1 MNTELNFDD
10 EEDTTINGE
19 TKTFQ
24 HIIQSINLNLQYL
37 TLSLP
42 NENILPEDNAHIYKL
57 CKEYIQIYEKIYQK
71 PTSAKPT
78 SAKVTIV
85 SSPRNRKNTKS
96 PRPAEILNWRA
107 R

>member
-1 MNTELNFDD
+1 MNTQLDFDD
-10 EEDTTINGE
+10 EDTNINGE

-57 CKEYIQIYEKIYQK
+57 CKEYIRIYEKIYEK
-71 PTSAKPT
+71 PTSP
-78 SAKVTIV
+78 KVTIV
-85 SSPRNRKNTKS
+85 SSPRNRKNAKS
-96 PRPAEILNWRA
+96 PRRPEILNWRA